1 MRKMEKSKKN
11 KQAKP
16 HYIASQYRN
25 SLVEDYK
32 EFEMDKIADK

>member
-1 MRKMEKSKKN
+1 MWEKWKKAKN
-11 KQAKP
+11 KQTKP
-16 HYIASQYRN
+16 HYITSQYRN